1 MVFAPTWVASAMT
14 AEKLANCAVVISIWS
29 ALLNPEIFSV
39 PKPSAVAL
47 TLRPALARLKV
58 VSSTTVIEEPF
69 ATVGCE
75 EGITTSSLPLPMSS
89 VSSSPRSMVS
99 LPLPTLIV
107 SEEEPLASMVSLPFP
122 AVILLSDPPVIVT
135 VSLPLPTV
143 IKSWVPPFTVTLLVP
158 LPTLI
163 VSCVPP
169 LTVTV
174 LLPLA
179 TLTVVSVPALIV
191 SVAMLRCLFPPGVGA
206 ACWLAAGDLERA
218 RNYSRSA
225 TVRSPGNR
233 SIVHGERP
241 FSVRSLAPP
250 GMLRKVSAMVRFRTL
265 TPSHPGLNVPSP
277 VSILLTPHPTPSLAA
292 HSKTGKLIL
301 KQKFGR

>member
-1 MVFAPTWVASAMT
+1 PVIVTITLPGGDSAFTNRKFLAERDDFATLSSVIESPEESVMMVFAPTWVASAMT

-47 TLRPALARLKV
+47 TLRPALATLKV
-58 VSSTTVIEEPF
+58 VSSTTVIEETF

-143 IKSWVPPFTVTLLVP
+143 IESWVPPFTVTL
-158 LPTLI
+158 
-163 VSCVPP
+163 
-169 LTVTV
+169 

-191 SVAMLRCLFPPGVGA
+191 SVAMLRSLFPPGVGA
-206 ACWLAAGDLERA
+206 ACWLAAGDLDPMFAE
-218 RNYSRSA
+218 
-225 TVRSPGNR
+225 
-233 SIVHGERP
+233 
-241 FSVRSLAPP
+241 
-250 GMLRKVSAMVRFRTL
+250 
-265 TPSHPGLNVPSP
+265 
-277 VSILLTPHPTPSLAA
+277 
-292 HSKTGKLIL
+292 
-301 KQKFGR
+301 